1 MHGVWTGCAQGVHRL
16 YTSCAE
22 GVHNL
27 CTGCAQAVHR
37 LCTGCAQAVHGLCTR
52 CAQGVHGGR
61 TGGVHRAC
69 TGRAQGVHK
78 VCTGC
83 ARGVHRVCT
92 RCAWG
97 VHGCYPR
104 ELVLHRLRFDLW
116 PLLCSNPPS
125 DRAERLLS
133 TATSGN
139 LFGTAAVRAMAA
151 FVFDPFIGYS
161 GTFAIGCYRPLTV
174 FSTRCGSSNGRF
186 AFDREWQRCSRHQRN
201 HFTIMPHVGSVD
213 TSDLRV
219 PASGP
224 GSIALAPN
232 A

>member
-1 MHGVWTGCAQGVHRL
+1 MQEVWNSHA
-16 YTSCAE
+16 
-22 GVHNL
+22 
-27 CTGCAQAVHR
+27 
-37 LCTGCAQAVHGLCTR
+37 
-52 CAQGVHGGR
+52 
-61 TGGVHRAC
+61 GGVELSCSRCVTFMQEVWNSHA
-69 TGRAQGVHK
+69 GGVEH
-78 VCTGC
+78 
-83 ARGVHRVCT
+83 
-92 RCAWG
+92 
-97 VHGCYPR
+97 
-104 ELVLHRLRFDLW
+104 
-116 PLLCSNPPS
+116 LLIIQRTLIEPPS

-161 GTFAIGCYRPLTV
+161 GTFAIDCYRPLTV
-174 FSTRCGSSNGRF
+174 VSTRCGSSNGRF

-201 HFTIMPHVGSVD
+201 HFTIMPHIGSVD